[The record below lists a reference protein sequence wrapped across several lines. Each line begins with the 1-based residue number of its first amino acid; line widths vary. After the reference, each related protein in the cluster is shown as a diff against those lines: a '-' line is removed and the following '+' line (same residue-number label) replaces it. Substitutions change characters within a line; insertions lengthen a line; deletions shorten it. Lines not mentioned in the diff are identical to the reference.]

1 MTTATTTTSTAT
13 TRLHITP
20 FNPDIL
26 SSVLPPSVRPTAT
39 EISFHSLPTFPENNY
54 GYVTLPTMEA
64 EKIKKKLHGSILKG
78 KKFKVETARP
88 QKEKELEPNESDSGA
103 ERSSKKK
110 KSSKKRKAGE
120 DVLDGHELPSDR
132 KVKRG
137 WTESTDSKADRR
149 KEEKKKKKEEKK
161 AKAQAKSKYTEKEE
175 CLFRTQLPPNKASA
189 MDEKQD
195 KKSKKKKKPS
205 ESVVHEF
212 ANTITHPSFIRS
224 GAENATTTA
233 TYEEGKGWVDDSGNV
248 KEPVNDKIK
257 DSRHRPGK
265 VPGAKEKRKSK
276 SKESTKKAKPAH
288 KEESEES
295 EESEDWTSSSGSS
308 SEDSDSGSESESADT
323 SDTSEESSNKE
334 TKEEKKQS
342 NTPATT
348 KPVTPSDEDELPAAN
363 KQPTSKEVHPLE
375 ALYKRSVPTSSDAK
389 SAEETNGFS
398 FFGNNDDIESE
409 EEPTESVAPQT
420 PFAKEDLQARGLRSA
435 APTPDTGLVGRSIKW
450 DEEDDEMD
458 VDDDSSIDTPVAKKS
473 GTEESDFA
481 KWFWENRG
489 DNNRAWKKR
498 RREAAKEERQ
508 RENRRKGLKGKS

>member
-1 MTTATTTTSTAT
+1 TTTSTAT

-26 SSVLPPSVRPTAT
+26 SALLPPSLQPNAT
-39 EISFHSLPTFPENNY
+39 EISFHTLPTFPEKNY

-88 QKEKELEPNESDSGA
+88 QKEKELEPNVSDSGA
-103 ERSSKKK
+103 ERSNKEKKG
-110 KSSKKRKAGE
+110 SKKRKAGE

-137 WTESTDSKADRR
+137 WTESTDAKADRR
-149 KEEKKKKKEEKK
+149 KEEKKQRKEEKK

-175 CLFRTQLPPNKASA
+175 CLFRTQLPPNKASVVG
-189 MDEKQD
+189 EKQD
-195 KKSKKKKKPS
+195 KKSKKKKSS

-212 ANTITHPSFIRS
+212 ANTITHPKFIRS
-224 GAENATTTA
+224 AAEDTTTTA
-233 TYEEGKGWVDDSGNV
+233 TYEEGKGWIDDTGNV
-248 KEPVNDKIK
+248 KEPVNEKIK
-257 DSRHRPGK
+257 DSQYRPGK
-265 VPGAKEKRKSK
+265 VAGAKEKRKSQ
-276 SKESTKKAKPAH
+276 SKESTKKAKLLP

-295 EESEDWTSSSGSS
+295 GDWTSSSGSS
-308 SEDSDSGSESESADT
+308 SDDSDSESENEPANTSNT
-323 SDTSEESSNKE
+323 SDKSSSNE

-342 NTPATT
+342 ELATT
-348 KPVTPSDEDELPAAN
+348 IPSDGDESSETSE
-363 KQPTSKEVHPLE
+363 QPSSKEVHPLE
-375 ALYKRSVPTSSDAK
+375 ALYKRSAPASSETK
-389 SAEETNGFS
+389 PVEETNAFS
-398 FFGNNDDIESE
+398 FFENNNDIESE
-409 EEPTESVAPQT
+409 EEPTEPVAPQT
-420 PFAKEDLQARGLRSA
+420 PFAKEDIQARGLRSA
-435 APTPDTGLVGRSIKW
+435 APTPDTGLVGRSIRW
-450 DEEDDEMD
+450 DEDGDEMD
-458 VDDDSSIDTPVAKKS
+458 VDDESSIDTPVLKKN
-473 GTEESDFA
+473 GAEKEESDFA

>member
-1 MTTATTTTSTAT
+1 MATATTTTSTAT

-26 SSVLPPSVRPTAT
+26 SAVLPPSVQPTAT
-39 EISFHSLPTFPENNY
+39 EISFHTLPTFPEKNY

-88 QKEKELEPNESDSGA
+88 QNEKELEPNESDSGA
-103 ERSSKKK
+103 ECSSKKK

-137 WTESTDSKADRR
+137 WTESTDAKADRR
-149 KEEKKKKKEEKK
+149 KEEKKQRKEEKK

-189 MDEKQD
+189 VDEKQD
-195 KKSKKKKKPS
+195 KKSKKKKKSSS

-212 ANTITHPSFIRS
+212 ANTITHPKFIRS
-224 GAENATTTA
+224 AAEDTTTTA
-233 TYEEGKGWVDDSGNV
+233 TYEEGKGWVDDTGNV

-257 DSRHRPGK
+257 DSQYRPGK
-265 VPGAKEKRKSK
+265 VAGAKEKRKSK
-276 SKESTKKAKPAH
+276 SKESTKKAKPAP
-288 KEESEES
+288 KEESA

-308 SEDSDSGSESESADT
+308 SDDSDSESENESADT
-323 SDTSEESSNKE
+323 SNTSDKSSSDE
-334 TKEEKKQS
+334 TKEEKKQLE
-342 NTPATT
+342 PATT
-348 KPVTPSDEDELPAAN
+348 KPATPSDEDESSETSE
-363 KQPTSKEVHPLE
+363 QPSSKKVHPLE
-375 ALYKRSVPTSSDAK
+375 ALYKRSAPVSSETKPT
-389 SAEETNGFS
+389 EETNAFS
-398 FFGNNDDIESE
+398 FFENNDDIESE
-409 EEPTESVAPQT
+409 EERTEPVAPQT
-420 PFAKEDLQARGLRSA
+420 PFAKEDIQARGLRSA

-450 DEEDDEMD
+450 DEDSDEMD
-458 VDDDSSIDTPVAKKS
+458 VDDESSIDTPVLRKS
-473 GTEESDFA
+473 GAEREESDFA